1 MPPSPGNSRSTAILQ
16 LQARPISAVRPI
28 ARDPADPKL
37 SHAKTDLIGLRATV
51 PVAGAAYL
59 AALGGSA
66 LFHVRASVLDAV
78 PLCLGPAAFLC
89 FYSRIVFPR
98 AVRVAQGMEA
108 AFIIIV
114 LGLSLACLSY
124 LGAMAD
130 LPLRDGEMISFERQ
144 LGFDWL
150 QIMGALDRW
159 PAVLKLL
166 DGAYATFTSQLI
178 ATVLVLVIARRR
190 SELDSFFLTFV
201 CATAFA
207 VTASALVPTVGPM
220 SALAGNAEFANLATL
235 GRATG
240 ETVMALRHGT
250 LKTIELDAING
261 IISFPSLHAAVA
273 VIVPFTLRWN
283 KPLFW
288 PIAVLDGVMLIST
301 VPSGNH
307 YVADVLGGIV
317 VAVLAIL
324 CGRRV
329 QQSLDRGIAGAWA
342 HVRSAMPSRQA
353 GITPAE

>member
-1 MPPSPGNSRSTAILQ
+1 MPPSSAESPPSPIWQ
-16 LQARPISAVRPI
+16 LQPRPVSTVRSRE
-28 ARDPADPKL
+28 RDRADPKL
-37 SHAKTDLIGLRATV
+37 PQAANTEMIGLRATV
-51 PVAGAAYL
+51 LVAGAAYL
-59 AALGGSA
+59 IALGGSA
-66 LFHVRASVLDAV
+66 LLHVRASVLDAV

-89 FYSRIVFPR
+89 FYSRLVFPR

-150 QIMGALDRW
+150 QAMAALDRW
-159 PAVLKLL
+159 PAILKLL
-166 DGAYATFTSQLI
+166 DAAYATFTSQLI

-190 SELDSFFLTFV
+190 SELDRFFITFV
-201 CATAFA
+201 CATAIA
-207 VTASALVPTVGPM
+207 VTASVVVPTVGPM
-220 SALAGNAEFANLATL
+220 STLAGNVEFTHLATL

-240 ETVMALRHGT
+240 ETVLALRHGT
-250 LKTIELDAING
+250 LKIIDLDAING

-288 PIAVLDGVMLIST
+288 PIAVFDGVMLISA

-307 YVADVLGGIV
+307 YVADVLGGIL

-324 CGRRV
+324 CGRQL
-329 QQSLDRGIAGAWA
+329 QQALDRRTERIWVHARSMQSPQSGIA
-342 HVRSAMPSRQA
+342 
-353 GITPAE
+353 PAE

>member
-1 MPPSPGNSRSTAILQ
+1 M
-16 LQARPISAVRPI
+16 
-28 ARDPADPKL
+28 
-37 SHAKTDLIGLRATV
+37 IGLSASV
-51 PVAGAAYL
+51 LVAGVAYV

-66 LFHVRASVLDAV
+66 LFHVRAGVIDAV

-98 AVRVAQGMEA
+98 AVRIGHGMEA

-130 LPLRDGEMISFERQ
+130 LPLRDGEMIAFERH

-190 SELDSFFLTFV
+190 SELDRFFITFV
-201 CATAFA
+201 CATVIA
-207 VTASALVPTVGPM
+207 VTASAFVPTVGPM
-220 SALAGNAEFANLATL
+220 SALAGNVEFANLATL

-240 ETVMALRHGT
+240 ETVMALRHGA

-288 PIAVLDGVMLIST
+288 PIAALDGVMLISA

-307 YVADVLGGIV
+307 YVADVLGGVV

-329 QQSLDRGIAGAWA
+329 QQALDRRMADAWA
-342 HVRSAMPSRQA
+342 HLRSVVPSRRA
-353 GITPAE
+353 GMTPAE